1 MKKTFLFLILSS
13 LLVVGPC
20 SYAQDTQTVENEI
33 MVISEIP
40 IQESNVKES
49 TEVIVAD
56 LGSRKFVLID
66 NKFYTLKSDDG
77 ELLLSADWTGF
88 APLNEAGT
96 KFKLTQKDRFFFL
109 DTESGNSLMYPASD
123 FTLLGEYLKI
133 YKNNKYG
140 LIDNYGNVI
149 LEPEYDRINVS
160 KFNEEEF
167 IVGKKDGKNLI
178 YYNTGDIVPENELYT
193 VSKDTTLSL
202 LARDIKPIIKTNY
215 LKSTYKKLEEEGKMS
230 YKLEEL
236 NIEKNEL
243 SDKTITIKN
252 KTYYVTSDEKK
263 IGLSTLSNKRILPAE
278 YDKISIK
285 NLSGKFTTPVLLA
298 NKDGKYFIYN
308 IKGDLLAEQLDNNKI
323 NVYKFKQVYTYQDGV
338 IYKNSE
344 KIGELIE
351 ENNTYKFEKTKFSI
365 LPMHRINELILTIL
379 SSKTI

>member
-1 MKKTFLFLILSS
+1 MKKTFLFLILSG
-13 LLVVGPC
+13 LLVFSPSVF
-20 SYAQDTQTVENEI
+20 AEETQAAENEI

-40 IQESNVKES
+40 LQEQKVQEV
-49 TEVIVAD
+49 TEVVVAD

-66 NKFYTLKSDDG
+66 NKFYSLKSDDG
-77 ELLLSADWTGF
+77 EFLLSKNWTSF
-88 APLNEAGT
+88 SPLNEAGT

-109 DTESGNSLMYPASD
+109 DTENGNSLMYPASD
-123 FTLLGEYLKI
+123 VSLLGDYLKI

-149 LEPEYDRINVS
+149 LETEYERINVS

-178 YYNTGDIVPENELYT
+178 YYNTGDIVPETELYT

-215 LKSTYKKLEEEGKMS
+215 LKSTYKKLEDESKMT

-263 IGLSTLSNKRILPAE
+263 IGLSSLSNKRILPAE
-278 YDKISIK
+278 YDKITIK

-298 NKDGKYFIYN
+298 NKDGRYFIYN
-308 IKGDLLAEQLDNNKI
+308 VKGDLLAEEIDNKI
-323 NVYKFKQVYTYQDGV
+323 NVYKYKQIYTYQDGI
-338 IYKNSE
+338 IYKNSV

-351 ENNTYKFEKTKFSI
+351 ENDTYKFQKTKFSL

>member
-1 MKKTFLFLILSS
+1 MKKTFLFLILSG
-13 LLVVGPC
+13 LLAVSPC
-20 SYAQDTQTVENEI
+20 VYAEETQTAENEI
-33 MVISEIP
+33 MIITEMPESEK
-40 IQESNVKES
+40 IQEP
-49 TEVIVAD
+49 TEVVVAD

-66 NKFYTLKSDDG
+66 NKFYSLKSEDG
-77 ELLLSADWTGF
+77 EFLLSTDWTGF
-88 APLNEAGT
+88 SPLNEAGT

-109 DTESGNSLMYPASD
+109 DTENGNSLMYPASD
-123 FTLLGEYLKI
+123 VSLLGDYLKI

-149 LEPEYDRINVS
+149 LDTEYERINVS

-178 YYNTGDIVPENELYT
+178 YYNTGAIVPESELYT

-215 LKSTYKKLEEEGKMS
+215 LKSTYKKIEDEGKMT

-236 NIEKNEL
+236 NVEKNEL

-263 IGLSTLSNKRILPAE
+263 IGLSTLANERILPAE
-278 YDKISIK
+278 YDKITIK

-298 NKDGKYFIYN
+298 NKDGRHFIYN
-308 IKGDLLAEQLDNNKI
+308 VKGDLLAEEIDNKI
-323 NVYKFKQVYTYQDGV
+323 NVYKYKQIYTYQDGT
-338 IYKNSE
+338 IYKNSV

-351 ENNTYKFEKTKFSI
+351 DNGTYKFEKTKFSI

-379 SSKTI
+379 SSKTV